1 MLAIWVKVKINAT
14 LRDKFLK
21 AIEADALASEREEPG
36 CLRFNVFQDEKDEN
50 VYYLFE
56 VYKNQA
62 ALEAH
67 GRTPHYAI
75 WRGVADVLEGTL
87 AATST
92 ADAIRRLGGI
102 RWQWLRR
109 LVYVIGLWPTEPI
122 RCRPVFPAASAYWG
136 LDPDDR
142 QEDLLVPTVQLAQ
155 VPQPPPKRPVLTRL
169 PDPPAGGT
177 TAGSSSRAPWRS

>member
-1 MLAIWVKVKINAT
+1 MLAIWVKVKIKAAM
-14 LRDKFLK
+14 RDRFLK
-21 AIEADALASEREEPG
+21 AIEADALGSERDEPG

-56 VYKNQA
+56 VYKDQA

-67 GRTPHYAI
+67 CKTPHYAM
-75 WRGVADVLEGTL
+75 WRGVADVLEGPL

-92 ADAIRRLGGI
+92 AGAIRRLGGT

-109 LVYVIGLWPTEPI
+109 LVYVIGLWPTEPT

-136 LDPDDR
+136 KMNDPRQGVPLTRVGSAGQEPLDRPPFLPLLDP
-142 QEDLLVPTVQLAQ
+142 A
-155 VPQPPPKRPVLTRL
+155 PVSGRL
-169 PDPPAGGT
+169 SLGPDPVAG
-177 TAGSSSRAPWRS
+177 A